1 MVPETMTSAD
11 VCAAFNITRKTLER
25 WEKDGKIPFAK
36 VGRKKIYLAEDI
48 EKIIYE
54 KYRR

>member
-11 VCAAFNITRKTLER
+11 VCVAFNITRKTLER
-25 WEKDGKIPFAK
+25 WEKDGKVPFTRI
-36 VGRKKIYLAEDI
+36 GRKKIYLAEDI
-48 EKIIYE
+48 ERIIYE

>member
-1 MVPETMTSAD
+1 MIPETMTSED
-11 VCAAFNITRKTLER
+11 VCVAFNITRKTLQR
-25 WEKDGKIPFAK
+25 WEKDGKIPYAK

-48 EKIIYE
+48 ERIIYE

>member
-11 VCAAFNITRKTLER
+11 VCVAFNITRKTLER
-25 WEKDGKIPFAK
+25 WEKDGKIPFTR

-48 EKIIYE
+48 ERIIFE